1 MEFGLYLEGI
11 RIAFGGMGTTLLIT
25 FSAVIIGVLVG
36 LVLALMR
43 LSKIAPLRWLAVV
56 YIEIIRGMPMMVQAL
71 LLYSG
76 LPMVINSM
84 GGSFRWDEPILCGIL
99 VCGINSSAYVAE
111 VIRSGLQAVDHGQ
124 MEAARSLGLTNGQ
137 TYRYIII
144 PQAFRIILPALGNE
158 FGTLL
163 KETSVLSAITV
174 VEVTR
179 KGMLWVSST
188 FNAWPA
194 YIGVAIAYLC
204 ITIPAGRLVAMLERR
219 MSRSDRSK

>member
-1 MEFGLYLEGI
+1 
-11 RIAFGGMGTTLLIT
+11 MGTTLLIT
-25 FSAVIIGVLVG
+25 FSAVVIGVLVG
-36 LVLALMR
+36 LLLALMR
-43 LSKIAPLRWLAVV
+43 LSKVAPLRWLAVV

-76 LPMVINSM
+76 LPMIINTLWP
-84 GGSFRWDEPILCGIL
+84 GVGFRWDEPIVCGIL

-124 MEAARSLGLTNGQ
+124 MEAARSLGMTNGQ

-158 FGTLL
+158 FVTLL

-179 KGMLWVSST
+179 KGMLWVSAT

-204 ITIPAGRLVAMLERR
+204 ITIPAGRLVAYVERR